1 MTGTRVSMEDA
12 PSIIRLPGDR
22 AIGPGAKTFVIAE
35 AGVNHNGSVEMAH
48 RLVDAAVE
56 AGADAVKFQ
65 TFSAEGV
72 VTRKAPMAAYQERN
86 VGSDVGQLQMLKELE
101 LPREAHRELMA
112 HCQERGI
119 LFLSTPHDWAAV
131 DFLFD
136 LGVAAYKIGSG
147 DLTNLPF
154 LRKVARKGLPV
165 ILSTGMGTLGE
176 VEEAVEAVTCQENR
190 QLVLLHCV
198 TNYPAS
204 INECNLLAMRTMA
217 QAFGFPVG
225 YSDHTEGSEAALAA
239 VALGAVAVE
248 KHFTLDRSMAGP
260 DHQASMEPDQLR
272 ALVEGIRRVE
282 QALGDGV
289 KRPTATELEMRH
301 PIRKSIVAA
310 VPIPA
315 GTAITQEMLT
325 TKRPG
330 DGIHPR
336 LWDTVLG
343 RTARVDIAADTQP
356 RWEDLT

>member
-1 MTGTRVSMEDA
+1 MTGTRVRLGDSPA
-12 PSIIRLPGDR
+12 AIRLPGGR
-22 AIGPGAKTFVIAE
+22 AIGPRSKTFVIAE

-56 AGADAVKFQ
+56 AGANAVKFQ

-72 VTRKAPMAAYQERN
+72 ATRQAPKAAYQERN
-86 VGSDVGQLQMLKELE
+86 VGSDIGQIQMLKELE
-101 LPREAHRELMA
+101 LSNEAHRELMS

-154 LRKVARKGLPV
+154 LRKVAQKGLPV
-165 ILSTGMGTLGE
+165 ILSTGMSTLGE

-225 YSDHTEGSEAALAA
+225 YSDHTEGCEAALAA

-248 KHFTLDRSMAGP
+248 KHFTLNRSMVGP

-289 KRPTATELEMRH
+289 KRPAATELEMRH
-301 PIRKSIVAA
+301 PIRKSIAAA

-315 GTAITQEMLT
+315 GAVITDEMVT

-330 DGIHPR
+330 GGMHPR
-336 LWDTVLG
+336 YWDMVLG
-343 RTARVDIAADTQP
+343 RVARTDIAEDTLL
-356 RWEDLT
+356 RWEDLA